1 MLYLELVQRWRKKNP
16 SADGLATG
24 PYSSDYLVAGEYQ
37 LWALPSTHSLHLI
50 SRVQWE
56 FDASHSEISYGF
68 QTLKLEVKKGG
79 RDEGE
84 KGEVE
89 PKLSGFI
96 SKEHYIYLVIFLVSL
111 SYLIHLT
118 WARLVPI
125 PHPPSGQNSLLVES
139 SLK

>member
-1 MLYLELVQRWRKKNP
+1 M
-16 SADGLATG
+16 DGLATG

-37 LWALPSTHSLHLI
+37 LWALLPSTHSLHLI
-50 SRVQWE
+50 SRVQVE

-68 QTLKLEVKKGG
+68 QTLIEVKKGG
-79 RDEGE
+79 WDEGE
-84 KGEVE
+84 QGEVE

-96 SKEHYIYLVIFLVSL
+96 SKEKYIYLVTFLVSL

-118 WARLVPI
+118 WAGPVPI
-125 PHPPSGQNSLLVES
+125 PHLDKTFFMVES